1 MPVENKAIGE
11 KASSLRGCLS
21 SLKTI
26 SSRRRDGSDEDP
38 LRVENLFVSDEAKL
52 LSSKTFRAMKDKTQ
66 VFTFPQNALTRKRK
80 DHVEEVVAVSVIT
93 SELLGL
99 NTNLVR
105 AAALGH
111 DIGHVPFGD
120 QGEAWMAKVMGKPN
134 FCHEVMGPSHRA
146 KDRTQRKG
154 PQPHFR
160 HTLEAMMCHSGAM
173 ARPDMSQEAWALRH
187 TDKVTYIFHDWND
200 IVGRMKYPASRELSD
215 LVNTFGENQRERT
228 TTAIAGLVVES
239 AECGFVSFEHSE
251 LGAAFKRLRTMMYEV
266 YPHVTQQN
274 VAYTMEPT
282 LEFLQMLDI
291 GDPFLLLALM
301 TDRDV
306 ANIAAAPMKDIQLFN
321 RTAISEIAPFLREI
335 GLSILTPVW
344 NGKPVVLIY

>member
-1 MPVENKAIGE
+1 MPIKNRVIWE

-21 SLKTI
+21 SSKTTL
-26 SSRRRDGSDEDP
+26 SRRRDESDEDP

-99 NTNLVR
+99 NIDLIR

-111 DIGHVPFGD
+111 DIGHVPFGH
-120 QGEAWMAKVMGKPN
+120 QGEAWMAKAMGKPN
-134 FCHEVMGPSHRA
+134 FCHEVMGPIIA
-146 KDRTQRKG
+146 QKIERKG
-154 PQPHFR
+154 KGLNLTW
-160 HTLEAMMCHSGAM
+160 HTLEAMMCHSGKM
-173 ARPDMSQEAWALRH
+173 ARPDMSQEAWTLRY
-187 TDKVTYIFHDWND
+187 TDKFAYIFHDWND
-200 IVGRMKYPASRELSD
+200 IVGRTNYPASTELSD
-215 LVNTFGENQRERT
+215 LVNRFGENQRERT

-251 LGAAFKRLRTMMYEV
+251 LGVTFKRLRTMMYEM

-282 LEFLQMLDI
+282 LEFLRMLDI

-306 ANIAAAPMKDIQLFN
+306 ANIAAAPMKDVQLFN
-321 RTAISEIAPFLREI
+321 RTAISEIAPYLREI
-335 GLSILTPVW
+335 GTIDLCNPGLDW
-344 NGKPVVLIY
+344 